1 MELYSSNIKI
11 FLIFSQK
18 KAVLIFQETET
29 LKKTPY
35 IFSKESLYFGKRK
48 PQKNSLYFRK

>member
-35 IFSKESLYFGKRK
+35 IFSKESLYFGNRK